1 MLDSRNERAQPPHET
16 DSGDDADTDTE
27 RDLEYIVAE
36 DTGDKANVI
45 IHNDDVTP
53 FDFVIAVLSGVF
65 QVSGRQAYA
74 ITLRAHVT
82 GAAYVV
88 TLALEEAKYR
98 VGQAHGVARQA
109 GYPLSFTIEVV
120 KDD

>member
-1 MLDSRNERAQPPHET
+1 MSERGRRPDHE
-16 DSGDDADTDTE
+16 SDTE
-27 RDLEYIVAE
+27 TGVEHDLEFIVAE

-45 IHNDDVTP
+45 VHNDDVTP
-53 FDFVIAVLSGVF
+53 FDFVIAVLSAVF
-65 QVSGRQAYA
+65 HISGRQAYN

-82 GAAYVV
+82 GAAFVV

-98 VGQAHGVARQA
+98 VSQAHGVARQA

-120 KDD
+120 KDQ

>member
-1 MLDSRNERAQPPHET
+1 MLAVRLERARPPQEADGET
-16 DSGDDADTDTE
+16 DTDTE

-53 FDFVIAVLSGVF
+53 FDFVIAVLVGVF
-65 QVSGRQAYA
+65 HLSGRQAYGV
-74 ITLRAHVT
+74 TLRAHVT
-82 GAAYVV
+82 GTAHVI
-88 TLALEEAKYR
+88 TLALEEAKYK

-120 KDD
+120 KDQ

>member
-1 MLDSRNERAQPPHET
+1 MLPIRLERARPPQE
-16 DSGDDADTDTE
+16 ADGETDTE

-45 IHNDDVTP
+45 VHNDDVTP
-53 FDFVIAVLSGVF
+53 FDFVIAVLVGVF
-65 QVSGRQAYA
+65 HLSGRQAYGV
-74 ITLRAHVT
+74 TLRAHVT
-82 GAAYVV
+82 GTAHVI
-88 TLALEEAKYR
+88 TLALEEAKYK

-120 KDD
+120 KDE

>member
-1 MLDSRNERAQPPHET
+1 M
-16 DSGDDADTDTE
+16 
-27 RDLEYIVAE
+27 
-36 DTGDKANVI
+36 
-45 IHNDDVTP
+45 
-53 FDFVIAVLSGVF
+53 AVLSGVF
-65 QVSGRQAYA
+65 RLSGRRAYD

-98 VGQAHGVARQA
+98 VGLAHGAARQA

-120 KDD
+120 KDE

>member
-1 MLDSRNERAQPPHET
+1 MNFRNERAEPPHET
-16 DSGDDADTDTE
+16 DNDTDTE
-27 RDLEYIVAE
+27 KDLEYLVGE

-53 FDFVIAVLSGVF
+53 FDFVIAVLTAVF
-65 QVSGRQAYA
+65 RLSGRQAYGV
-74 ITLRAHVT
+74 TLRAHVT
-82 GAAYVV
+82 GAAYVA

-98 VGQAHGVARQA
+98 VGQAHGLARQA

-120 KDD
+120 KDE